1 MLCTAQVMQV
11 RLREVI
17 KSIPIKVNLSKK
29 N

>member
-17 KSIPIKVNLSKK
+17 KSIPMKVNLSKK

>member
-1 MLCTAQVMQV
+1 MLCTAQVMKV

-17 KSIPIKVNLSKK
+17 KSIPMKVNLSKK